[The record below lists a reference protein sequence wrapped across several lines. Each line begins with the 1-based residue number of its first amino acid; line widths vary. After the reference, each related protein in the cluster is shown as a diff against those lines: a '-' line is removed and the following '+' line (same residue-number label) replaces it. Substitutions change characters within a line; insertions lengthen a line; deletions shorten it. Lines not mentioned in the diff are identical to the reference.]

1 MISEKSSAII
11 KRSPVQLKKPVRIV
25 LFTTDTACVA
35 CPDAH
40 ELVRAIKSHMG
51 RIALESY
58 DMVMDRD
65 KTEQYGI
72 RQVPAI
78 VVQGGE
84 GQTVTFYGLA
94 EDVFLEILMETIQSL
109 AEAKVWFPDDIRR
122 ALRHLVHDVKIR
134 VFVETDCV
142 KCKPVAD
149 TAIGLAMESRLIDAD
164 IIIASDFPELIKKY
178 RVTTLPTTIF
188 GENLFMEGHVTESEF
203 LEMIFQAEGIK
214 PTPDR
219 RCLVCGKSTPDAICE
234 ECKTR
239 IQAEAFE
246 HKLKSE
252 RTRQRE
258 SS

>member
-11 KRSPVQLKKPVRIV
+11 KRSPGQLKKPVRIV
-25 LFTTDTACVA
+25 LFTTDTGCMA
-35 CPDAH
+35 CPDAY
-40 ELVRAIKSHMG
+40 ELARAIKAHIG

-72 RQVPAI
+72 KQVPAI

-84 GQTVTFYGLA
+84 GQAVTFYGLI

-109 AEAKVWFPDDIRR
+109 ADSKVWFPENIRR
-122 ALRHLVHDVKIR
+122 TLGHLVHDVKIR

-142 KCKPVAD
+142 KCRPVAE
-149 TAIGLAMESRLIDAD
+149 TAIGLAMESRLINAD
-164 IIIASDFPELIKKY
+164 IIIASDFPELIKKHQ
-178 RVTTLPTTIF
+178 VTTLPTTIF
-188 GENLFMEGHVTESEF
+188 GENLFMEGHVSESEF

-214 PTPDR
+214 PAPDR
-219 RCLVCGKSTPDAICE
+219 RCLVCGNPTPDAICE
-234 ECKTR
+234 QCKTR

-252 RTRQRE
+252 K
-258 SS
+258 SK

>member
-1 MISEKSSAII
+1 
-11 KRSPVQLKKPVRIV
+11 LKKPVRVV

-40 ELVRAIKSHMG
+40 ELVRAIKAHMG
-51 RIALESY
+51 RIALETY

-72 RQVPAI
+72 QQVPAI

-84 GQTVTFYGLA
+84 GQTVTFYGLI
-94 EDVFLEILMETIQSL
+94 EDVFLEILMETIQSV
-109 AEAKVWFPDDIRR
+109 ADAKVWFPDDVLR
-122 ALRHLVHDVKIR
+122 ALKHLVHDVKIR
-134 VFVETDCV
+134 VFVETDCIQ
-142 KCKPVAD
+142 CKPVAE
-149 TAIGLAMESRLIDAD
+149 TAIGLAMESRLIYSD
-164 IIIASDFPELIKKY
+164 IIVASDFPDLVKKY
-178 RVTTLPTTIF
+178 KVKTLPTTIF
-188 GENLFMEGHVTESEF
+188 GENLYMEGHVAESEF

-214 PTPDR
+214 PAPDR

-234 ECKTR
+234 QCKTR
-239 IQAEAFE
+239 IRAEALD

-252 RTRQRE
+252 RTKQGE